1 MNRQFGNATGKQK
14 LEYLK
19 SSFEFCTFARP
30 TEIQLKNA
38 PSRMQIIPSFDLLDG
53 KLVRLRQGDFEQK
66 TEYNAEP
73 LELAKELEA
82 AGIRRLHMVDLDGA
96 RTGRPANL
104 HILAEVAARTHL
116 EIDYGGGL
124 RSIPSLKQVWDAG
137 ATIFSVGSVAL
148 LAQDEFSAWVDKF
161 GPDRFLVGAD
171 VRDQQ
176 IAVHG
181 WAEQTNV
188 SIFDFLQK
196 MQQLGVRNFTVTD
209 IERDGEL
216 SGPGI
221 DLYREIITKFPGIRL
236 VASGG
241 VRDVADL
248 ETLREIGCAGTI
260 VGKAFFEGNI
270 PLPFFR
276 VYNKGEN

>member
-1 MNRQFGNATGKQK
+1 
-14 LEYLK
+14 
-19 SSFEFCTFARP
+19 
-30 TEIQLKNA
+30 
-38 PSRMQIIPSFDLLDG
+38 MQIIPSFDLLDG

-66 TEYNAEP
+66 TEYDTEP

-104 HILAEVAARTHL
+104 HILAEVAARTRL

-137 ATIFSVGSVAL
+137 AKLFSVGSVAL
-148 LAQDEFSAWVDKF
+148 LAQDEFSAWVEKF

-171 VRDQQ
+171 VRDRQ

-181 WAEQTNV
+181 WVQQTEV
-188 SIFDFLQK
+188 GIFDFLKK
-196 MQQLGVRNFTVTD
+196 MQSLGIRQFTVTD
-209 IERDGEL
+209 IARDGEL
-216 SGPGI
+216 TGPGL
-221 DLYREIITKFPGIRL
+221 DLYRDILAQFPDIHL

-241 VRDVADL
+241 VRDVNDL
-248 ETLREIGCAGTI
+248 EALRAIGCAGVI

-270 PLPFFR
+270 PLQFFR
-276 VYNKGEN
+276 VYSKS